1 MNQLKNRLNAS
12 ISAAN
17 LSTIKTNLAE
27 ISDLLPFLVGLKP
40 EEKQALPKI
49 NEANKIFVEDAIT
62 AIENNPEVLP
72 PYLKPQ
78 EIKNDLVLYQQLDE
92 LKGIID
98 QVYQKIV
105 DTQTLAGSEAYVSS
119 LTAYRLFDSAANAG
133 MPGMQV
139 LYDNLK
145 ARFSGQGVA
154 TVVAP
159 KSAE

>member
-17 LSTIKTNLAE
+17 LSTIKTKLAE

-49 NEANKIFVEDAIT
+49 NEVNKVFVEDAIT

-72 PYLKPQ
+72 PYLKPI
-78 EIKNDLVLYQQLDE
+78 EIKSDLALYQQLDE

-98 QVYQKIV
+98 QLYQKII
-105 DTQTLAGSEAYVSS
+105 DSQTLAGSEAYVSS

-133 MPGMQV
+133 MPGMQA

-145 ARFSGQGVA
+145 GRFSGQGSSP
-154 TVVAP
+154 VVETKP
-159 KSAE
+159 AE